1 MQKRWINKGKGRGR
15 GTDYRNSNI
24 IIADDEREDKI
35 ASNAVSED
43 NNRLSM
49 PRERNSE
56 TLVADPR
63 VVPGTNTW
71 YKQVQVKKEPTIR
84 GGLKSL
90 QDRGLKITSYSESGG
105 SGNPIT
111 EDDEYE

>member
-1 MQKRWINKGKGRGR
+1 MQKRWINKGKGRR
-15 GTDYRNSNI
+15 GLVDQKPNVVI
-24 IIADDEREDKI
+24 AADDDEKEDDKND
-35 ASNAVSED
+35 AADSDAVSED

-49 PRERNSE
+49 PRERHSE

-71 YKQVQVKKEPTIR
+71 YKQVQVKKDPTIR

-90 QDRGLKITSYSESGG
+90 QDKGLRITSYTTTEREY
-105 SGNPIT
+105 
-111 EDDEYE
+111 EDDE